1 MCPVENTAEK
11 RKEFEELALQYM
23 DSLYSVALRMAKN
36 SSEAQDLVQDAYL
49 RAYRFFD
56 RFQKGT
62 NFKAWLFKILKN
74 VYINKYRKELRK
86 PQMVDISGV
95 EASNNLPGPTTPE
108 DEIFSKLLDDDVTRA
123 MDDLPEDFRLAIMLS
138 DVDGLAYKDIAEI
151 LECPIG
157 TVMSR
162 LHRGRKL
169 LRESLYEY
177 AKAHGYIKD

>member
-1 MCPVENTAEK
+1 MCPVQNTAEK
-11 RKEFEELALQYM
+11 RREFEELALQHM
-23 DSLYSVALRMAKN
+23 DSLYSVALRMTKN
-36 SSEAQDLVQDAYL
+36 VSEAQDLVQDAYL

-56 RFQKGT
+56 RFERGT

-86 PQMVDISGV
+86 PQMVDISSV
-95 EASNNLPGPTTPE
+95 EALNSLRGLTTPE
-108 DEIFSKLLDDDVTRA
+108 DEIFNKLLDDDVTRA
-123 MDDLPEDFRLAIMLS
+123 MDALPEDFRLAIMMADLQ
-138 DVDGLAYKDIAEI
+138 GFAYKDIAEI

-169 LRESLYEY
+169 LKNNLYEY
-177 AKAHGYIKD
+177 AKAHGYVKD